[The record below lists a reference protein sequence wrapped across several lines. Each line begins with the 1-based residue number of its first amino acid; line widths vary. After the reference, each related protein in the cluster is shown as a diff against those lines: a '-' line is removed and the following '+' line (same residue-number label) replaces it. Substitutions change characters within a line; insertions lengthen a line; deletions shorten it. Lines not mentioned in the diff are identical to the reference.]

1 MISESGRGKKA
12 NAAKPALRKEVGMDR
27 DDGIGCYR
35 RFLAGDRSGLEELLA
50 LYRRAL
56 VLFVN
61 GYVRDAALAED
72 IAIDVF
78 FELYKRKKP
87 FDETRGA
94 AFKTYLFRIARNKAL
109 NALRK
114 RGRRREEPLT
124 GAESAEGDPEEKLI
138 REERARAVHGA
149 MEKLPE
155 EYREAVY
162 LKYFEGLSPEQIA
175 RVTGRRIKR
184 VYNLLARGRAAMKE
198 ILTAEGIRN
207 DE

>member
-27 DDGIGCYR
+27 DDGISCYR

-124 GAESAEGDPEEKLI
+124 GAESAEGDPEDKAHPRGARAGGARGDGKIARGVSRGGVSEI
-138 REERARAVHGA
+138 FRGPFARGDRARHGQEDQA
-149 MEKLPE
+149 G
-155 EYREAVY
+155 V
-162 LKYFEGLSPEQIA
+162 
-175 RVTGRRIKR
+175 
-184 VYNLLARGRAAMKE
+184 
-198 ILTAEGIRN
+198 
-207 DE
+207 